1 MKLAV
6 EFPSVVYREGPE
18 AVARLAG
25 AVDEIGFD
33 QLDIFDHVVMGYDTD
48 GREKNRY
55 PARMPIMEAF
65 ATLGY
70 IAACTSRIGLGTEVL
85 VLPQRDPVLTAK
97 QASTLDTLS
106 GGRLRLGLG
115 VGWQESEYD
124 ALGQDFHNRGRRMDE
139 AIAVLRACWGQD
151 PIDFEGEFYRVEAM
165 AMEPKPP
172 RGADLPIWIGGHSE
186 AALRRAGRFGG
197 GWMGVA
203 SRELFESGDQA
214 IASIRR
220 HAESAGRDPEAL
232 EFQAQVSP
240 PPRPGNESDRT
251 FYVDPDRVVVAAA
264 RLGELGFD
272 GVALNLTGL
281 FLAGARSV
289 DAMIEGAAALHD
301 KLRAELG

>member
-1 MKLAV
+1 MKIAV

-18 AVARLAG
+18 AVARLAK
-25 AVDEIGFD
+25 AVEEIGFD
-33 QLDIFDHVVMGYDTD
+33 QLDIFDHVVMGYDTE
-48 GREKNRY
+48 GRPKNRY
-55 PARMPIMEAF
+55 SARMPILEAF

-70 IAACTSRIGLGTEVL
+70 IAGCTSRIGLGTEVL

-97 QASTLDTLS
+97 QAATLDTLS

-115 VGWQESEYD
+115 VGWQESEYE

-139 AIAVLRACWGQD
+139 AIAVLRACWAED

-172 RGADLPIWIGGHSE
+172 RGAALPIWIGGHSD
-186 AALRRAGRFGG
+186 AAFRRAGRLGE

-203 SRELFESGDQA
+203 SPELFEEGEQS
-214 IASIRR
+214 IAAVRA
-220 HAESAGRDPEAL
+220 HAEEAGRDPSVL

-240 PPRPGNESDRT
+240 PPRPGNDGDRT
-251 FYVDPDRVVVAAA
+251 FYAEPDRVAAA
-264 RLGELGFD
+264 AGRLGEMGF
-272 GVALNLTGL
+272 GWVALNLTGI

-289 DAMIEGAAALHD
+289 DAMIDGAEALHE

>member
-25 AVDEIGFD
+25 AMDEIGFD
-33 QLDIFDHVVMGYDTD
+33 QLDIFDHVVMGHDTQ

-55 PARMPIMEAF
+55 PAKMPIMEAF

-70 IAACTSRIGLGTEVL
+70 VAACTSRIGLGTEVL

-115 VGWQESEYD
+115 VGWQESEYE
-124 ALGQDFHNRGRRMDE
+124 ALGQDFRNRGRRMDE

-186 AALRRAGRFGG
+186 AALRRAGRYGD

-203 SRELFESGDQA
+203 SEELFENGDQA
-214 IASIRR
+214 IASIRCYADR
-220 HAESAGRDPEAL
+220 AGRDPETL

-251 FYVDPDRVVVAAA
+251 FYTEPDRVAEAAA
-264 RLGELGFD
+264 KLGELGFD
-272 GVALNLTGL
+272 SVALNLTGL

-289 DAMIEGAAALHD
+289 DAMIDGAGALHD
-301 KLRAELG
+301 RLRAELG

>member
-1 MKLAV
+1 
-6 EFPSVVYREGPE
+6 
-18 AVARLAG
+18 
-25 AVDEIGFD
+25 
-33 QLDIFDHVVMGYDTD
+33 
-48 GREKNRY
+48 
-55 PARMPIMEAF
+55 MEAF

-70 IAACTSRIGLGTEVL
+70 MAACTSRIGLGTEVL

-124 ALGQDFHNRGRRMDE
+124 AMGQEFHNRGRRMDE

-186 AALRRAGRFGG
+186 AAFRRAGRFGD

-203 SRELFESGDQA
+203 SQELFESGDQA
-214 IASIRR
+214 IASIRG
-220 HAESAGRDPEAL
+220 HAEKAGRDPEAL

-240 PPRPGNESDRT
+240 PPRPGNASDRI
-251 FYVDPDRVVVAAA
+251 FYTEPDRVAAA
-264 RLGELGFD
+264 AAKLGELGFD

-289 DAMIEGAAALHD
+289 DAMIDGAGALHD